1 MGGVAGHMDHLYDN
15 PELTFGKMKDILR
28 AAANAELEA
37 EEKVDGQNLFLSYS
51 MKDDDYIYVP
61 EDEMNKRS
69 RSGGR
74 GKARGARNKGN
85 LKAGG
90 LDASGLAT
98 KFAGRGGLTQAFTGG
113 FAAFEKAVEALSDEE
128 KVKVFGPDANIW
140 YNAEIMDPGTEGD
153 PSDPGSVNVIKYD
166 NKTLKIHGVGHFLWD
181 KETQEKKP
189 VPYDSLQIIDNNLEK
204 MQQQLANNP
213 FNLARKAIIQLKK
226 LEDEEVLIKT
236 IAKINQEMSQ
246 NQLNDNSTM
255 SDYMYARLYKGLDTD
270 LPETTKDGIVK
281 YLLKLPGNVGL
292 RALKKGLNPEDL
304 QDLNQVIA
312 AKKMLLVQAIQPLE
326 LAIHDFAVELLK
338 GLDSVFIA
346 DTNTEVARL
355 RDELSKA
362 VRAITATGAEDPHAM
377 EVMQRHLNKI
387 KDFSQVTTPVEA
399 VVFDYDGHTY
409 KFSGNFAPLNQI
421 LGMFKFSDRAAV
433 PPSNETNESILQQ
446 VNVIKE
452 EEEKITSEPSKAE
465 RFVLS
470 LPKFTPT
477 EAWGD
482 PNSME
487 RQQIQRIFD
496 TVGGGATIQEKLQF
510 LNDSIENPRGGIR
523 SPRRII
529 STLIL
534 LESIRAVIESF
545 GEAPAGFVFEGFM
558 AGLLRGEQVA
568 GRTEKGNLP
577 IQDLIAFSE
586 LGGGKSVPVSL
597 KLLKGLGPNPKKGE
611 KVTPIEG
618 SYTNLVDALEE
629 FGLMVYIVGRKDGE
643 KIVLEKFTFTRDNFI
658 DALITGG
665 KGGLVK
671 EADLFVLPEMDRK
684 ESLDVLRA
692 TSDWPTLYELLQQT
706 AGYNPAERARKLS
719 KKDKD
724 EKVAITDEVPD
735 GEDVEVDVEE
745 VEATP
750 AANRKESQ
758 YSVAECRKLWSELMN
773 ESLLLESSGG
783 RQWSISPA
791 QLKRIA
797 PMVDYET
804 LGSLPYNSDKIVK
817 VAEQYMKFL
826 SDNLLNVFEA
836 TKDLSENITQYFT
849 FRQRDKAISSGEKA
863 IQDSNTI
870 STEMAQQI
878 TQDKGMKESVVH
890 EVAYT
895 QGLTNT
901 GEATGKK
908 IALFPGK
915 FKPPHRGHYEFA
927 KKMAKKLGNDGEVVV
942 LISPSSK
949 PEVNPQQS
957 LKIWNKY
964 LQSADAP
971 DNIQVEIADYRSPIT
986 SVYEF
991 VADPVK
997 ARAGDTVYLIKSSKD
1012 IGDTRYDGAQSY
1024 AERNNPGVNV
1034 ELIEEDP
1041 VVRPDGEPYHGE
1053 DAREAISQNNRK
1065 MFNSFMPTKVD
1076 SDEVWNIF
1084 YPNDTLDNMID
1095 EISSMAGGAVSG
1107 GGSGFGRPNTYNPY
1121 KRSKH
1126 GRPKVKRGKR
1136 QKRK

>member
-15 PELTFGKMKDILR
+15 PNLTFGKMKEILQ

-51 MKDDDYIYVP
+51 LKDDDYVYVP
-61 EDEMNKRS
+61 EDEMNRKVNS
-69 RSGGR
+69 AKKGR
-74 GKARGARNKGN
+74 ARGARNKGN

-90 LDASGLAT
+90 LDASGLAS
-98 KFAGRGGLTQAFTGG
+98 KFAGRGGLTQAFIGG
-113 FAAFEKAVEALSDEE
+113 FAAFEQAVEALSDKE
-128 KVKVFGPDANIW
+128 KMLVFGPDADIW

-153 PSDPGSVNVIKYD
+153 PNDPGSVNVIKYD

-181 KETQEKKP
+181 KQDQDKKP
-189 VPYDSLQIIDNNLEK
+189 IPHNSLQIIDNNLEK
-204 MQQQLANNP
+204 MQNQLSNHP
-213 FNLARKAIIQLKK
+213 FNLARKATIQLQK
-226 LEDEEVLIKT
+226 LEDEEALTTAISR
-236 IAKINQEMSQ
+236 INQEMRK
-246 NQLNDNSTM
+246 NKLNDNSTM
-255 SDYMYARLYKGLDTD
+255 EDYMFARLYNGLDAD
-270 LPETTKDGIVK
+270 IPDTTKDGIVK

-292 RALKKGLNPEDL
+292 RALKKGLQPEDL
-304 QDLNQVIA
+304 QDLNQIIA
-312 AKKMLLVQAIQPLE
+312 SKRMILLQAIQPLE
-326 LAIHDFAVELLK
+326 MAIHDFAVELLK

-346 DTNTEVARL
+346 DTNKEVARL

-362 VRAITATGAEDPHAM
+362 VRAITATGPEDPESM
-377 EVMQRHLNKI
+377 EIMQRHLNKI
-387 KDFSQVTTPVEA
+387 KDFSQITTPVEA

-421 LGMFKFSDRAAV
+421 LGMFKFSDRPAV
-433 PPSNETNESILQQ
+433 PPPAETNESVTHHLNTI
-446 VNVIKE
+446 NE
-452 EEEKITSEPSKAE
+452 ETEKISSEPSKAE

-487 RQQIQRIFD
+487 REQIQRIFD

-558 AGLLRGEQVA
+558 AGLLRGKQVA

-597 KLLKGLGPNPKKGE
+597 KLLKGLAPGKKG
-611 KVTPIEG
+611 KITDIEG
-618 SYTNLVDALEE
+618 SYTNLIDALEE

-643 KIVLEKFTFTRDNFI
+643 QIVLEKFTFTRDNFME
-658 DALITGG
+658 ALIRGAT
-665 KGGLVK
+665 GGLVK
-671 EADLFVLPEMDRK
+671 EAYLFQLPGKTVEQSIRK
-684 ESLDVLRA
+684 LKR
-692 TSDWPTLYELLQQT
+692 TKDWDTKYELLQT
-706 AGYNPAERARKLS
+706 TYGYDPKERARKLS
-719 KKDKD
+719 NK
-724 EKVAITDEVPD
+724 EKEEEIAITDEVPD
-735 GEDVEVDVEE
+735 GEDIEVEVDSEE
-745 VEATP
+745 VKTP
-750 AANRKESQ
+750 GNRKDTS
-758 YSVAECRKLWSELMN
+758 YSVKECRRLWNERLN
-773 ESLLLESSGG
+773 ESLLVESSQ

-791 QLKRIA
+791 QLRSIA
-797 PMVDYET
+797 PMVDYEK
-804 LGSLPYNSDKIVK
+804 LGSLPYNSNKIVQ
-817 VAEQYMKFL
+817 VAEQYMKYL

-849 FRQRDKAISSGEKA
+849 FRKRSKAISSGEKA
-863 IQDSNTI
+863 IEDSNTI
-870 STEMAQQI
+870 SNEMAQQLS
-878 TQDKGMKESVVH
+878 QDKGVKESLNNDRS
-890 EVAYT
+890 YT
-895 QGLTNT
+895 QGIKNSGDTN
-901 GEATGKK
+901 GKK

-927 KKMAKKLGNDGEVVV
+927 KKMAKKLGNEGEVVV

-957 LKIWNKY
+957 LEIWNQY
-964 LQSADAP
+964 LQSGDAP

-1012 IGDTRYDGAQSY
+1012 VGDTRYNGAQSY
-1024 AERNNPGVNV
+1024 AERKNPGVNV
-1034 ELIEEDP
+1034 EIIEEDP
-1041 VVRPDGEPYHGE
+1041 LTRPDGEPYHGE
-1053 DAREAISQNNRK
+1053 DAREAISKNDRK
-1065 MFNSFMPTKVD
+1065 MFDSFMPTKID
-1076 SDEVWNIF
+1076 SDKIWSIF
-1084 YPNDTLDNMID
+1084 YPNNNLNNMID
-1095 EISSMAGGAVSG
+1095 EIATMASGAING
-1107 GGSGFGRPNTYNPY
+1107 GGSGFGPPNTYNPY

>member
-15 PELTFGKMKDILR
+15 PDLTFGKMKEILQ

-51 MKDDDYIYVP
+51 LKDDDYVYVP
-61 EDEMNKRS
+61 EDEMNRKTNSTKR
-69 RSGGR
+69 GR
-74 GKARGARNKGN
+74 ARGARNKGN

-90 LDASGLAT
+90 LDATGLAN

-113 FAAFEKAVEALSDEE
+113 FAAFEQAVEALSDEE
-128 KVKVFGPDANIW
+128 KMRVFGPDADIW
-140 YNAEIMDPGTEGD
+140 YNAEIMDPGTEGN
-153 PSDPGSVNVIKYD
+153 PNDPGSVNVIKYD
-166 NKTLKIHGVGHFLWD
+166 NKTLKIHGVGHFVWD
-181 KETQEKKP
+181 KDEQEKKP
-189 VPYDSLQIIDNNLEK
+189 VPYNSLQIIDNNLEK
-204 MQQQLANNP
+204 MQQQLSNSP
-213 FNLARKAIIQLKK
+213 FNLARKATIQLQK
-226 LEDEEVLIKT
+226 LEDEEALSKVMSI
-236 IAKINQEMSQ
+236 INREMQE
-246 NQLNDNSTM
+246 NNLNDNSTM
-255 SDYMYARLYKGLDTD
+255 TDYMYARLDNGLDAD
-270 LPETTKDGIVK
+270 IPETTRDGIVK

-292 RALKKGLNPEDL
+292 RALKKGLQPEDL
-304 QDLNQVIA
+304 QDLNQIIA
-312 AKKMLLVQAIQPLE
+312 SKKMILLQAIQPLE
-326 LAIHDFAVELLK
+326 VAIHDFAVELLK

-346 DTNTEVARL
+346 DTDAEVARL
-355 RDELSKA
+355 RDELSQA
-362 VRAITATGAEDPHAM
+362 VRAITATGAEDPQSM

-387 KDFSQVTTPVEA
+387 KDFSQITTPVEA

-421 LGMFKFSDRAAV
+421 LGMFKFSDRPAV
-433 PPSNETNESILQQ
+433 PPPAETNESLTHHL
-446 VNVIKE
+446 NVINE
-452 EEEKITSEPSKAE
+452 ESEKISSEPSKAE

-487 RQQIQRIFD
+487 REQIQRIFD

-510 LNDSIENPRGGIR
+510 LNDSIENPKGGIR

-558 AGLLRGEQVA
+558 AGLLRGKQVA
-568 GRTEKGNLP
+568 GRSEKGNLP

-597 KLLKGLGPNPKKGE
+597 KLLKGLAPGAKKGT
-611 KVTPIEG
+611 KITDIEG
-618 SYTNLVDALEE
+618 SYTNLVDALDE

-658 DALITGG
+658 EALIRGARG
-665 KGGLVK
+665 DLVK
-671 EADLFVLPEMDRK
+671 EAYLFQLPGMNVVQSINELK
-684 ESLDVLRA
+684 E
-692 TSDWPTLYELLQQT
+692 TKDWPSKYELLQT
-706 AGYNPAERARKLS
+706 TSGYDPVERARKLS
-719 KKDKD
+719 KKEKE

-735 GEDVEVDVEE
+735 GENIEVEIDSEE
-745 VEATP
+745 VSSP
-750 AANRKESQ
+750 GNRADTF
-758 YSVAECRKLWSELMN
+758 YSVKECRRLWTELLS
-773 ESLLLESSGG
+773 ESLLTESSQ

-791 QLKRIA
+791 QLRSIA
-797 PMVDYET
+797 PSVDYEE
-804 LGSLPYNSDKIVK
+804 LGSLPYNSNKIVQ
-817 VAEQYMKFL
+817 VAEQYMKYL

-836 TKDLSENITQYFT
+836 TKDLSDNITQYFT
-849 FRQRDKAISSGEKA
+849 FRKRSKAISSGEKA
-863 IQDSNTI
+863 IEDSNTI
-870 STEMAQQI
+870 SNEMTQQLS
-878 TQDKGMKESVVH
+878 QDKGVKEALIR
-890 EVAYT
+890 EVTYT
-895 QGLTNT
+895 PGVKNSGDIN
-901 GEATGKK
+901 GEK

-927 KKMAKKLGNDGEVVV
+927 KKMAKKLGNDGKVVI

-957 LKIWNKY
+957 LQVWNKY
-964 LQSADAP
+964 LQSPDAP
-971 DNIQVEIADYRSPIT
+971 ENIQVEIADYRSPIT

-997 ARAGDTVYLIKSSKD
+997 AQAGDTVYLIKSSKD
-1012 IGDTRYDGAQSY
+1012 EGDTRYDGAQSY

-1034 ELIEEDP
+1034 EIIEEEP
-1041 VVRPDGEPYHGE
+1041 ISRLDGEPYHGG
-1053 DAREAISQNNRK
+1053 DARKAIAQDNRK
-1065 MFNSFMPTKVD
+1065 EFNRFMPTQVN

-1084 YPNDTLDNMID
+1084 YPNDTLDQMID
-1095 EISSMAGGAVSG
+1095 EISAMGAGAVSG
-1107 GGSGFGRPNTYNPY
+1107 GGSGFGAPNSYNPY
-1121 KRSKH
+1121 KRPKH
-1126 GRPKVKRGKR
+1126 NRPKVKRAKR